1 MRVNSV
7 ETVPDSGDAGEG
19 DTARLL
25 LKTARKLFAER
36 GIRAITVREIAREA
50 GQRNQGAVAYHFGT
64 KEALVT
70 RILVD
75 GAERIEARRHRFLA
89 DLEAR
94 GGPRTVREAVAGII
108 VPSVAF
114 ADEDAEHGSY
124 FNRFLMRLAL
134 YDPGLIDRTLA
145 GRYNAGYQ
153 RCLAHL
159 RRLMPD
165 LPREAQSRRFGF
177 LGSYVSALLAEREAV
192 LAEGAQERRRW
203 RSDQALDDLIATAA
217 AIVEAR
223 R

>member
-1 MRVNSV
+1 MQVNSLPAV
-7 ETVPDSGDAGEG
+7 EEGES
-19 DTARLL
+19 DTSRLL

-64 KEALVT
+64 KDALVE

-75 GAERIEARRHRFLA
+75 GAMRIEARRDAFLA
-89 DLEAR
+89 DMEAA
-94 GGPRTVREAVAGII
+94 GGPRTVREAVAAII

-153 RCLAHL
+153 RCLTHL
-159 RRLMPD
+159 RRLLAH

-177 LGSYVSALLAEREAV
+177 FGSYISALLAEREAV
-192 LAEGAQERRRW
+192 LAEGLQERRRW
-203 RSDQALDDLIATAA
+203 RSDKALDDLIATAA
-217 AIVEAR
+217 ALLEADLTER
-223 R
+223 